1 MPSIEVIAVWIHDIK
16 SKEICKLYLE
26 QMEINDFVVSAQSTW
41 YMYELY
47 LVCLGFFC
55 FQRTIKKKS
64 KTKTKEILTQ
74 IPPDWRL
81 CLDTCEPSVNARGT
95 AVHAASLLSSTI
107 FPVCAVELPEADESP
122 GCMYT
127 RKTTMEFAS
136 HGTFLNCA
144 WE

>member
-16 SKEICKLYLE
+16 SNEICKLYLE
-26 QMEINDFVVSAQSTW
+26 QMEMNDFVVSAQSTW
-41 YMYELY
+41 YMYIPY
-47 LVCLGFFC
+47 LFC
-55 FQRTIKKKS
+55 FLLFSANHQKKKS
-64 KTKTKEILTQ
+64 KTKTKQILTQ

-81 CLDTCEPSVNARGT
+81 CLDTCEPAVNARGT